1 MLWCNALALCTA
13 KASER
18 VKLDPAVA
26 LWLNRSTGALFVW
39 LGVKLALSKQ
49 H

>member
-1 MLWCNALALCTA
+1 MVGLHVLPRRRLNPTVSLSL
-13 KASER
+13 SR
-18 VKLDPAVA
+18 V
-26 LWLNRSTGALFVW
+26 TGGLFVW